1 MSQTGPYPMTQTAPY
16 PHALA
21 SLVQRLKYKHGWHF
35 SLIHEHRGQG
45 SEGLTLSI
53 LLDCEDSYNPGKR
66 ICVMHY
72 MIVPAAAYDERAWMR
87 WLLDQVLLVE
97 QHEACEFFKIDG
109 KRPYSP
115 NHGPGRNPYSIL
127 EKGSLRDAATYFTG
141 DINPTYNA
149 KLERP

>member
-1 MSQTGPYPMTQTAPY
+1 MTPDPDLKMTQSAPY

-21 SLVQRLKYKHGWHF
+21 SLVCRLSYKKGWSFRLAH
-35 SLIHEHRGQG
+35 IDRGQG
-45 SEGLTLSI
+45 SEGLTLVI
-53 LLDCEDSYNPGKR
+53 RVDCQNSYAPEEIFR
-66 ICVMHY
+66 VVHY

-97 QHEACEFFKIDG
+97 SHEACEFFKVDG

-127 EKGSLRDAATYFTG
+127 EKGTARDAATYSSG
-141 DINPTYNA
+141 QVNPSFRKENA
-149 KLERP
+149 